1 MSPLSTAAQARLR
14 GQQMLLALRIVTP
27 GMYGLWIVFG
37 IFGAFGLGEGIPPWL
52 WEAAV
57 LVAPIALAVYWR
69 PAYRVPDCLWL
80 TFLSALLLGAGGAGW
95 GSRVAPAIGGATLVA
110 MLFVPRDPA
119 RAKKSGTWRSRR
131 AARGPLTLRGLKT
144 AWDMGRE
151 KPPKPRSQSARTA
164 GSRPGHV
171 AKRR

>member
-1 MSPLSTAAQARLR
+1 MSSLPAAAQAQRR
-14 GQQMLLALRIVTP
+14 GQRMLLALRIVTP
-27 GMYGLWIVFG
+27 GMYLLLVPLG
-37 IFGAFGLGEGIPPWL
+37 ILGAFEVIDTVPTWL

-119 RAKKSGTWRSRR
+119 RAKSGTWRSRR

-144 AWDMGRE
+144 AWDLGRE
-151 KPPKPRSQSARTA
+151 KPPKPGAA
-164 GSRPGHV
+164 GSRPGRV